1 METYCNLAESLME
14 ACKRGCEELAIISY
28 HEAQLKRYAK
38 QQLSPP
44 HLPKNKTNKN
54 AAQFSQNPKSFGG
67 RWVVGKMN
75 FDND

>member
-44 HLPKNKTNKN
+44 HLPKTKTTKTLHNLVKT
-54 AAQFSQNPKSFGG
+54 QRVLEGG
-67 RWVVGKMN
+67 GW
-75 FDND
+75 